1 MQASAPAHGIP
12 WTLGRLNK
20 PLFDTLFPN
29 ATTGHRI
36 LASVVFIVLTFACAK
51 ARFYLPDNPTPIT
64 LQTFGVLLTGSVM
77 GWRWGMAAMLGYI
90 GLGAL
95 GLPMF
100 IGSDALRTPAEA
112 WNKSITGVTGGYIIG
127 FVVAAGVSGYLSQLG
142 FIRSSSLW
150 AIALGGLLLYV
161 PALIWLANIDFGW
174 PAEGKLFVDGMYI
187 YMPGDITKIL
197 ATSLAVTVLWN
208 HGHRIIDAV
217 RRRARELLGRG
228 SSLLTVLS
236 NRGGRLVDIILGRF
250 RKP

>member
-20 PLFDTLFPN
+20 SLFDTLFPN

-36 LASVVFIVLTFACAK
+36 LASVAFIVLTFACAK

-77 GWRWGMAAMLGYI
+77 GWRWGMASVLGYI

-100 IGSDALRTPAEA
+100 AGSDALALRTPAEA
-112 WNKSITGVTGGYIIG
+112 WTVAITGVTGGYIIG

-208 HGHRIIDAV
+208 HGDRIIDMV
-217 RRRARELLGRG
+217 RRRAKELLGRAP
-228 SSLLTVLS
+228 SSS
-236 NRGGRLVDIILGRF
+236 
-250 RKP
+250 